1 MKRRTLLCTLAAAT
15 ASTPMPAWTQD
26 SGGPPRIGFLYF
38 GSKESAIKTGR
49 YEAFIDGMRKL
60 GYTAGQNFSL
70 EERFAAGDSALMRA
84 QIADLTKLN
93 VKLLVITGTQAVHE
107 ALRMSGGVPIVA
119 TVTSDPVGQG
129 LAKTLARPGGNVTG
143 LYDSSIELLGKQLEL
158 LRLVLPNLSSIGVLL
173 HPGNPTH
180 PDRLKRLQEQAVSLQ
195 VRVQPYPSASQ
206 AEIDAAF
213 DRMVR
218 GKIQA
223 LLVLADTFFVQQ
235 ARHIAQ
241 LAIKHRL
248 PSIAL
253 TRDFAE
259 AGGLLSYGED
269 VVDNFRLAA
278 AYVDKILKGAA
289 PGDLPFARSSR
300 IEMTG
305 NNATF
310 RALGLKPPSEI
321 ALRADRWIE

>member
-1 MKRRTLLCTLAAAT
+1 MKRRTLVCTLAAAT
-15 ASTPMPAWTQD
+15 ASIPIPAWTQD

-38 GSKESAIKTGR
+38 GSKESASKTGR

-60 GYTAGQNFSL
+60 GYTAGQNFVL
-70 EERFAAGDSALMRA
+70 EERFAAGDTALLRA
-84 QIADLTKLN
+84 HTAELLKLN
-93 VKLLVITGTQAVHE
+93 VKLIVATGTQAVRE
-107 ALRMSGGVPIVA
+107 AQRAASGIPIVA

-129 LAKTLARPGGNVTG
+129 LAKTLSRPGGNVTG

-158 LRLVLPNLSSIGVLL
+158 LRLVLPKLTSIGVLL
-173 HPGNPTH
+173 HPGNTSH
-180 PDRLKRLQEQAVSLQ
+180 PDRQKRLQELAGPLQ
-195 VRVQPYPSASQ
+195 VKVQPFPTTSQ

-213 DRMVR
+213 DSMVR

-223 LLVLADTFFVQQ
+223 VLVLADTFFVQH

-253 TRDFAE
+253 TKDFAE

-269 VVDNFRLAA
+269 LVDNFRLAA